1 MNPSPSSFDFDVLV
15 LGGGSAGYAAA
26 RTAATNGARVAVVE
40 GAPELGGLCILR
52 GCMPTKALL
61 WAAEVRHLARLGPT
75 WGLHPQPMP
84 FDWSQVMSRKDQ
96 LIREFAEYRAS
107 QLADNRFQLL
117 RTHAHFIDP
126 HTVQLGDGRT
136 LTAAQFVIATGS
148 RVAPP
153 PLPALNQLDALTSD
167 DLIHLPTLPSSILI
181 LGGGVIAVELA
192 QLLARFDVRVTLIQR
207 SAQLLTGWD
216 AQAAQVLAD
225 AFRQEGMTLHL
236 DTHLLDAGCDGNQRW
251 VSFRCQIT
259 GDIVRV
265 EADAALLAL
274 GRLPNT
280 ESLQLAAAGVETRPK
295 GRILTDP
302 HQRTNVPHILAAG
315 DCTSPHELVHL
326 AVIQGEVAG
335 HNACHPTSLRRAD
348 EGPLARVVFTDP
360 ALAVAGLG
368 EPELQR
374 DNRPF
379 LCASYPFAD
388 HGKSLIMEARH
399 GFVKLHA
406 DPSTGRLLGGTC
418 VGPLAG
424 ELIHEILVALQA
436 GFTAQQF
443 AAIPHYHPTLSEI
456 WTYPAEDLASRMP
469 RPDEATPGG
478 D

>member
-1 MNPSPSSFDFDVLV
+1 MPPSPSSHDFDLLV

-26 RTAATNGARVAVVE
+26 RTAAAAGARVAVIE
-40 GAPELGGLCILR
+40 GSPELGGLCILR

-61 WAAEVRHLARLGPT
+61 WTAEVRHLARLGPT

-84 FDWSQVMSRKDQ
+84 FDWSQVMARKDQ
-96 LIREFAEYRAS
+96 LIREFAEYRAG
-107 QLADNRFQLL
+107 QLTDNRFQLL
-117 RTHAHFIDP
+117 RHQAHFIDP
-126 HTVQLGDGRT
+126 HTVQLDDHRT

-153 PLPALNQLDALTSD
+153 PLPALAHIDALTSD
-167 DLIHLPTLPSSILI
+167 DLIHLPTLPSSLLV

-207 SAQLLTGWD
+207 SSHLLTGWD

-225 AFRQEGMTLHL
+225 AFRQEGIQLHL
-236 DTHLLDAGCDGNQRW
+236 DTHLLDAGRNGDQRH
-251 VSFRCQIT
+251 VTFRCQQSNRTI
-259 GDIVRV
+259 RA
-265 EADAALLAL
+265 EADAVLLAL

-280 ESLQLAAAGVETRPK
+280 ESLQLSAAGVETHPK

-302 HQRTNVPHILAAG
+302 HQRTSVPHIWAAG
-315 DCTSPHELVHL
+315 DCSSRDELVHL

-335 HNACHPTSLRRAD
+335 HNACHPTALRRTD
-348 EGPLARVVFTDP
+348 QGPLARVVFTDP

-374 DNRPF
+374 DNLPF
-379 LCASYPFAD
+379 VSASYPFAD
-388 HGKSLIMEARH
+388 HGKSIIMEARH

-406 DPSTGRLLGGTC
+406 DPDNGRLLGGTC

-443 AAIPHYHPTLSEI
+443 AAVPHYHPTLSEI
-456 WTYPAEDLASRMP
+456 WTYPAEELASRLP
-469 RPDEATPGG
+469 RPA
-478 D
+478 